1 MMDEGAAPG
10 PVALVGSGEYLPVME
25 EIDRLLLERV
35 GGPEARVVILPT
47 AAGLEDPGS
56 PARWVQMGLDHFRR
70 LGAQVEAA
78 VILVREHAFEQR
90 WLSLLESADFVYFS
104 GGDPRHLVATMTGT
118 PAWEVIRRRHAA
130 GAALAG
136 CSAGAMAF
144 CGLTAS
150 PRAVA
155 AHREAQWA
163 TGLGLLPRLIVL
175 PHFDRMGGFV
185 GQETLDRIVRAAPA
199 HTTLLG
205 IDEDTALIHWNPPRE
220 PGALTEWQV
229 LGRQTVAVFGDEGQ
243 RAVYRSGESV
253 ALVAG

>member
-1 MMDEGAAPG
+1 MDEGAAPG
-10 PVALVGSGEYLPVME
+10 PVALVGSGEYLPAME

-35 GGPEARVVILPT
+35 GEPGAARVVILPT

-78 VILVREHAFEQR
+78 AILVREHAYEQR
-90 WLSLLESADFVYFS
+90 WLRLLETADFVYFS
-104 GGDPRHLVATMTGT
+104 GGNPRHLVATMTGT

-155 AHREAQWA
+155 AEREVQWA
-163 TGLGLLPRLIVL
+163 PGLGLLPRLIVL
-175 PHFDRMGGFV
+175 PHFDRMSGFV
-185 GQETLDRIVRAAPA
+185 GQETLDHVVRAVPT
-199 HTTLLG
+199 HSTLLG
-205 IDEDTALIHWNPPRE
+205 IDEDTALIRWNPPGE
-220 PGALTEWQV
+220 PGAPTDWQV
-229 LGRQTVAVFGDEGQ
+229 MGRQTVATFGGEGQ
-243 RAVYRSGESV
+243 RAVYRGGETITLQ
-253 ALVAG
+253 AA